1 MLACREADRRQGHS
15 VHADNQTADCPA
27 PPSREG
33 SHFAT
38 VSVRLH
44 PLRASRSLRFTASRG
59 RTSRRCSCGLEP
71 TLTARERETA
81 RGTVIRHDG
90 PPTGGHASVSPR
102 SLPACCVKRQAD
114 RPRVYRPSFSE
125 RSEWVA
131 NSRKA
136 GTLDI
141 RFENVP
147 DAVIRPSFMKKTT
160 SHRRTDARRWAT
172 TKMVL
177 APASA

>member
-1 MLACREADRRQGHS
+1 MA
-15 VHADNQTADCPA
+15 
-27 PPSREG
+27 
-33 SHFAT
+33 
-38 VSVRLH
+38 H
-44 PLRASRSLRFTASRG
+44 P
-59 RTSRRCSCGLEP
+59 
-71 TLTARERETA
+71 A
-81 RGTVIRHDG
+81 RGSSLGTCRVTAWRRDTVESSIDLAMSAPGTVNGR
-90 PPTGGHASVSPR
+90 V
-102 SLPACCVKRQAD
+102 LPAADAGEETVFLLAQTRIAGKDTPFTPILKRRTD
-114 RPRVYRPSFSE
+114 RPRAYRPSVSE

-131 NSRKA
+131 NSRNA